1 MRILIIQTAFI
12 GDLILTLPLIQTLKK
27 NIPDSTI
34 DLLCIP
40 YTKEVVKNNPYIS
53 NVIVFDKHKKKS
65 IKDIIYLANNLK
77 KEKYEY
83 AFLPHRS
90 IRSGLIAMLSK
101 IENRIGFKKTLFD
114 FLYTKSVEYQ
124 SDIHEIDRNLSLI
137 KFLKFKEIY
146 RIPELF
152 PDDSDKFF
160 VNDFLDN
167 NNIVEKFVC
176 IAPGSKW
183 FTKRWPIDYFIELI
197 KMFNNENIK
206 VILIGGKED
215 SDICNSITI
224 EINNIINTSGIF
236 SLLQTA
242 ELIKRSSLLI
252 SNDSAPIH
260 IATSMNTPVIDIYGP
275 TTPEIGFY
283 PLSEKSISI
292 EIKDLNCR
300 PCKIH
305 GGNKCP
311 VRTFDCMKN
320 ILPENIF
327 RAAMEMLKI

>member
-114 FLYTKSVEYQ
+114 FLYTESVEYQ

-146 RIPELF
+146 RIPDLF

-167 NNIVEKFVC
+167 NNITEKFVC

-320 ILPENIF
+320 ILPEKIF
-327 RAAMEMLKI
+327 RVAMEML

>member
-1 MRILIIQTAFI
+1 MKILIIQTAFI

-65 IKDIIYLANNLK
+65 IKDIFYLANSLK

-90 IRSGLIAMLSK
+90 IRSGLIAMLSN

-114 FLYTKSVEYQ
+114 FLYTESVEYQ
-124 SDIHEIDRNLSLI
+124 SNIHEIDRNLSLI

-167 NNIVEKFVC
+167 NNITEKFVC

-183 FTKRWPIDYFIELI
+183 FTKRWPINYFIELI

-320 ILPENIF
+320 ILPEKIF
-327 RAAMEMLKI
+327 RVAMEML